1 MKKGYLIGGL
11 AIVGTIALISLFKKP
26 KRNSEGFFSMDGR
39 TTQKLERGGRVCA
52 RRNADG
58 SVSYNFSMI
67 DPDCPKGFK
76 RVKYFGDRTGI

>member
-39 TTQKLERGGRVCA
+39 TRQKLERGGRWCA
-52 RRNADG
+52 KRQSDG
-58 SVSYNFSMI
+58 SVTYDYSEVN
-67 DPDCPKGFK
+67 PDCPKGWK
-76 RVKYFGDRTGI
+76 QVRYFGDRTGI